1 MGEGGEIK
9 GALLGSLSIHQHPSR
24 HPSRRVSFLGRGKHT
39 LYSTHTAVEMGMG
52 MSDASVPGISRSASI
67 RLPQTLPP
75 IPSVPHDMNP
85 LTHIHLP
92 PYPARPPQTASAQPP
107 HTAHRPDSCCTTT
120 TPRIP
125 HHPSIPNLP
134 SYTCTTH
141 NLPFAPSQPPDPL
154 RCCAVCYGG
163 VEDMRAVH
171 GAASGGP
178 PRLGPP
184 GRCLC
189 GLVSCASTTSA
200 YRSRVN
206 ISERRVDSLLGQNY
220 SLVSEYPSPS
230 YRVPQPPQAPIW
242 PAQAIP
248 HLTSPR
254 VE

>member
-9 GALLGSLSIHQHPSR
+9 GALLGFPIHPSTSKSASKSTCQLSR
-24 HPSRRVSFLGRGKHT
+24 AGKTHPLFN
-39 LYSTHTAVEMGMG
+39 HTAVEMGMG
-52 MSDASVPGISRSASI
+52 MSDASVPSISRSASI

-154 RCCAVCYGG
+154 RCCAV
-163 VEDMRAVH
+163 VEYW
-171 GAASGGP
+171 
-178 PRLGPP
+178 
-184 GRCLC
+184 
-189 GLVSCASTTSA
+189 SA
-200 YRSRVN
+200 M
-206 ISERRVDSLLGQNY
+206 
-220 SLVSEYPSPS
+220 
-230 YRVPQPPQAPIW
+230 
-242 PAQAIP
+242 
-248 HLTSPR
+248 